1 MMKTSKKMWLLAVL
15 ALISLSCTG
24 QAATTNQTSGKS
36 KTTVK
41 ATVIT
46 LSKAEFLKRVADV
59 ESSST
64 WKYLG
69 DKPAIVDFYADWCG
83 PCKMIAPILESLAKE
98 YDGEIY
104 IYKVNTDKERDL
116 AAIMGIRSLPSLLFI
131 PMKGQPQ
138 MTMGAAPKA
147 EIQKKIDEFL
157 LNKK

>member
-1 MMKTSKKMWLLAVL
+1 MIKKSTFIWVIAALLCT
-15 ALISLSCTG
+15 SLSCIGQTTG
-24 QAATTNQTSGKS
+24 NKG
-36 KTTVK
+36 

-46 LSKAEFLKRVADV
+46 LSKADFIKRVADV
-59 ESSST
+59 ETNST

-98 YDGEIY
+98 YSGEIY

-116 AAIMGIRSLPSLLFI
+116 AAIMGIRSLPTLLYI

-147 EIQKKIDEFL
+147 DIQKKINEFL